1 MLRSINT
8 WDLLH
13 VVSLGLLHVGGSPS
27 CFLAVDMIFAL
38 LVGPQSF
45 DQKLTTI
52 TNMDNQTILKVS
64 LEDLH
69 DDQKA
74 LIEQATEEFREK
86 CLLSYSRTRDSVVQ
100 KTPLPSVLLHGQ
112 SEDIEARTML
122 VFLNANRSVR
132 KLTELPL

>member
-8 WDLLH
+8 RDLLH
-13 VVSLGLLHVGGSPS
+13 VVSLGLLRVGGSPS
-27 CFLAVDMIFAL
+27 CFLAIDTIFAC

-45 DQKLTTI
+45 DRKLTTI
-52 TNMDNQTILKVS
+52 TNMDNETILKVS

-86 CLLSYSRTRDSVVQ
+86 CLLSYSRTRDSVV
-100 KTPLPSVLLHGQ
+100 
-112 SEDIEARTML
+112 
-122 VFLNANRSVR
+122 
-132 KLTELPL
+132 